1 MPAKIEVQ
9 RNDIYAIRLTG
20 TLKASEF
27 ADAQAVVGGAITNGI
42 KPRIL
47 AILDG
52 FQGWERGADWNDLDF
67 MFNQGAVIDKI
78 AIVGEPEWE
87 ARLLAFAGAGFRVAP
102 VKFFQPDQ
110 LDQARSWLT
119 E

>member
-1 MPAKIEVQ
+1 MPTTIELQ
-9 RNDIYAIRLTG
+9 PNNIYALRLTG
-20 TLKASEF
+20 ILKGSQF
-27 ADAQAVVGGAITNGI
+27 AEAQAAVGGAISAGI

-47 AILDG
+47 VILDG
-52 FQGWERGADWNDLDF
+52 FEGWERGTDWNDLDF
-67 MFNQGAVIDKI
+67 MFNQGAAIEKI
-78 AIVGEPEWE
+78 AVVGTPEWE
-87 ARLLAFAGAGFRVAP
+87 ARLLAFAGAGFRKAP

>member
-1 MPAKIEVQ
+1 MPTKIELQ
-9 RNDIYAIRLTG
+9 PNNIFMLRLTG
-20 TLKASEF
+20 ILKGSEF
-27 ADAQAVVGGAITNGI
+27 AEAQAAVGSAINAGV

-67 MFNQGAVIDKI
+67 MFNQGDAIAKI
-78 AIVGEPEWE
+78 AVVGEPDWE
-87 ARLLAFAGAGFRVAP
+87 ARLLAFAGAGFRKAP
-102 VKFFQPDQ
+102 VKFFQSNQ
-110 LDQARSWLT
+110 LTEARSWVS